1 VLCLATGLLTPPG
14 HRDDRFAQD
23 DVQVTFEVS
32 SAYSAALSYLQ
43 GQLDFPVSEDAQDS
57 ATLGAAL
64 LL

>member
-1 VLCLATGLLTPPG
+1 LATGLLTPPG
-14 HRDDRFAQD
+14 HRDRFAQD
-23 DVQVTFEVS
+23 DVQVTFAVS